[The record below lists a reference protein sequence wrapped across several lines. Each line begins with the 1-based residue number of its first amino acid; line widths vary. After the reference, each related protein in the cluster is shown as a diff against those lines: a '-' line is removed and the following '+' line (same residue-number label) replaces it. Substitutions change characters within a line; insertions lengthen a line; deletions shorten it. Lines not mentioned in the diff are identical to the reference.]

1 MRATAEKDDLLR
13 LYQEIWRL
21 MVNLRPLVERE
32 QWQALADELS
42 RREQLMAKVKEITGE
57 EAPFLTPDEREQV
70 MTWLREAQEA
80 EREVID
86 LLRQKKDEA
95 QAKLAELERSRVG
108 RSYYL
113 TGVTGDM
120 SRWLDCEG

>member
-21 MVNLRPLVERE
+21 MINLRPLVERE

-57 EAPFLTPDEREQV
+57 EAPFLTPDEREQIIA
-70 MTWLREAQEA
+70 WLREAQEA
-80 EREVID
+80 EREVIA
-86 LLRQKKDEA
+86 LLRQKRDEA

-108 RSYYL
+108 RRYYL

>member
-1 MRATAEKDDLLR
+1 MRATAEKDELLR
-13 LYQEIWRL
+13 LYREIWRL

-42 RREQLMAKVKEITGE
+42 RREQLMARVKEITGE

-70 MTWLREAQEA
+70 ITWLREAQEA
-80 EREVID
+80 EREVIA
-86 LLRQKKDEA
+86 LLRQKRDEA

-108 RSYYL
+108 RRYYL
-113 TGVTGDM
+113 TGVAGDI
-120 SRWLDCEG
+120 SRWLDRQG